1 MMGNVGDIRG
11 PRVGGPPGSGGPRS
25 GGGPSAPTGPSPASP
40 FRDDGMETSTP
51 TTSPG
56 DRTRIGAPPV
66 GLPPEADGGAP
77 LEPGEHGL
85 PGGEGLEPGGEGLE
99 TGGLPEDGAE
109 GADAEPR
116 DVGARS
122 TRVGVPNRGPLPPR
136 TERGGGTG
144 RAPRADAGTGFES
157 SGTATPAPRR
167 KAGDGFRTPG
177 SAPTTASP
185 YLGAGEARGPVLDV
199 ESLIPSDLRNLE
211 GQLALGKRFASDGAL
226 LAAQVRP
233 ASLPSSDRVARL
245 WTFFAAYAE
254 AAARFPPTPEGQAA
268 FAQALKDQ
276 GFAGLQDAHT
286 GQNGVEAGMWVMDA
300 PSPEEARERADAVR
314 LEPPPDVR
322 HSEQAAPL
330 TPGLYQPLPG
340 PFVRRDAHGQ
350 GLQNDDP
357 HDRDRTDRRLGGR
370 MFWNVLHAFRAGE
383 DTEDSSLTQAQWD
396 RMVFGAVLAMVGLA
410 LAAIALVSSL

>member
-1 MMGNVGDIRG
+1 
-11 PRVGGPPGSGGPRS
+11 
-25 GGGPSAPTGPSPASP
+25 
-40 FRDDGMETSTP
+40 METSTP

-77 LEPGEHGL
+77 LEPGREPGGEPAL
-85 PGGEGLEPGGEGLE
+85 PGGEGTESSGEGLE
-99 TGGLPEDGAE
+99 AGASPDGAS
-109 GADAEPR
+109 ADGTPQ

-122 TRVGVPNRGPLPPR
+122 LRVGVPNRGPLPPR
-136 TERGGGTG
+136 TDKGGGTA

-157 SGTATPAPRR
+157 SGTATQTPRR
-167 KAGDGFRTPG
+167 KGGDGFRTPG
-177 SAPTTASP
+177 AGPTTASP

-199 ESLIPSDLRNLE
+199 ESLIPSDLKDLE
-211 GQLALGKRFASDGAL
+211 GQLAVGKRFASDGAL

-233 ASLPSSDRVARL
+233 SSLPSSDRVARL
-245 WTFFAAYAE
+245 WAFFAAYAE
-254 AAARFPPTPEGQAA
+254 AAAWHPPAPEGRAA

-286 GQNGVEAGMWVMDA
+286 GQDGVEAGLWVMDA
-300 PSPEEARERADAVR
+300 PTPEEARERADAVR

-340 PFVRRDAHGQ
+340 PFVRRDAQGQ
-350 GLQNDDP
+350 PLQNDDP
-357 HDRDRTDRRLGGR
+357 HDRNRTDRRLGGR

-383 DTEDSSLTQAQWD
+383 DTEDSAVSQAQWD

>member
-1 MMGNVGDIRG
+1 
-11 PRVGGPPGSGGPRS
+11 
-25 GGGPSAPTGPSPASP
+25 
-40 FRDDGMETSTP
+40 METSTP

-66 GLPPEADGGAP
+66 GLPPEVDGGAP
-77 LEPGEHGL
+77 LEPGEPTLPGEGL
-85 PGGEGLEPGGEGLE
+85 EAGGEGLEPGDSA
-99 TGGLPEDGAE
+99 DGTTQ
-109 GADAEPR
+109 

-122 TRVGVPNRGPLPPR
+122 VRVGVPTRGPLPPR
-136 TERGGGTG
+136 TDKGGGTT
-144 RAPRADAGTGFES
+144 RPPRADAGTGFES
-157 SGTATPAPRR
+157 PGTATPQPPRR

-199 ESLIPSDLRNLE
+199 ESLIPSDLEDL
-211 GQLALGKRFASDGAL
+211 GDQLAVGKRFASDGAL

-233 ASLPSSDRVARL
+233 SSLPSSDRVARL
-245 WTFFAAYAE
+245 WAFFAAYAE
-254 AAARFPPTPEGQAA
+254 AAAQHPPAPEAKAA

-286 GQNGVEAGMWVMDA
+286 GQNGVEAGLWVMDA
-300 PSPEEARERADAVR
+300 PTPGEARERADAVR

-340 PFVRRDAHGQ
+340 PFVRRDAQGQ
-350 GLQNDDP
+350 PLQNDDP
-357 HDRDRTDRRLGGR
+357 HDRNRTDRRLGGR

-383 DTEDSSLTQAQWD
+383 DTEDSAVSQAQWD
-396 RMVFGAVLAMVGLA
+396 RMVFGAVLAMVGVA

>member
-1 MMGNVGDIRG
+1 
-11 PRVGGPPGSGGPRS
+11 
-25 GGGPSAPTGPSPASP
+25 
-40 FRDDGMETSTP
+40 METSTP
-51 TTSPG
+51 TTSSG

-77 LEPGEHGL
+77 LESGAEPGEAGL
-85 PGGEGLEPGGEGLE
+85 PGEEGLE
-99 TGGLPEDGAE
+99 TGASPEE
-109 GADAEPR
+109 G
-116 DVGARS
+116 DVGPRS
-122 TRVGVPNRGPLPPR
+122 VRVGVPTRGS
-136 TERGGGTG
+136 GTT

-157 SGTATPAPRR
+157 PGTATATPRR
-167 KAGDGFRTPG
+167 KGADGFRTPG
-177 SAPTTASP
+177 AAPTTASP

-199 ESLIPSDLRNLE
+199 ESLIPSDLEHLE
-211 GQLALGKRFASDGAL
+211 GQLAVGKRFASDGAL

-233 ASLPSSDRVARL
+233 SSLPSSDRVARL
-245 WTFFAAYAE
+245 WAFFAAYAE
-254 AAARFPPTPEGQAA
+254 AAAQHPATPEGKAA
-268 FAQALKDQ
+268 FEQALKDQ

-300 PSPEEARERADAVR
+300 PTPEETRERADAVR

-340 PFVRRDAHGQ
+340 PFVRRDAQ
-350 GLQNDDP
+350 GNALQNDDP
-357 HDRDRTDRRLGGR
+357 RDRDRTDRRLGAR
-370 MFWNVLHAFRAGE
+370 MLWNVLHAFRAGPE
-383 DTEDSSLTQAQWD
+383 EETAVSQAQWD

>member
-1 MMGNVGDIRG
+1 
-11 PRVGGPPGSGGPRS
+11 
-25 GGGPSAPTGPSPASP
+25 
-40 FRDDGMETSTP
+40 METSTP

-56 DRTRIGAPPV
+56 DRTRIGAPPM
-66 GLPPEADGGAP
+66 GLPPAADGGAP
-77 LEPGEHGL
+77 LEPGGEHVDAGP
-85 PGGEGLEPGGEGLE
+85 PGDEGLE
-99 TGGLPEDGAE
+99 TGASPESGGAE
-109 GADAEPR
+109 GTPK

-122 TRVGVPNRGPLPPR
+122 ARVGVPSRSS
-136 TERGGGTG
+136 GTT

-157 SGTATPAPRR
+157 PGTAAQAPRR
-167 KAGDGFRTPG
+167 KGSDGFRTPG
-177 SAPTTASP
+177 AEGPITASP

-199 ESLIPSDLRNLE
+199 ESLIPSDLEHLE
-211 GQLALGKRFASDGAL
+211 GQLAVGKRFASDGAL

-233 ASLPSSDRVARL
+233 SSLPSSDRVARL

-254 AAARFPPTPEGQAA
+254 AAARYPPTPEGQAA

-340 PFVRRDAHGQ
+340 PFARRDAHGQ

-357 HDRDRTDRRLGGR
+357 RDRTDRRLGGR
-370 MFWNVLHAFRAGE
+370 MLWNVLHAFRAGPE
-383 DTEDSSLTQAQWD
+383 EETAVSQAQWD
-396 RMVFGAVLAMVGLA
+396 RMVFGALLAMVGLA